1 MSAVPHWDPV
11 QREVLAALGHPL
23 DRLAMA
29 LPGGAHAVPFEWPDD
44 PLVDALLRAA
54 ARHRDD
60 PEALRDASAWPSP
73 QALRADP
80 RAKRAL
86 WPRLRGLRR
95 RDA

>member
-1 MSAVPHWDPV
+1 MSAAPQWDPV

-23 DRLAMA
+23 ERLAIA
-29 LPGGAHAVPFEWPDD
+29 LPGGTHDIPFEWPDD
-44 PLVDALLRAA
+44 PIVDALLRAA
-54 ARHRDD
+54 ARRRDD
-60 PEALRDASAWPSP
+60 ADVLRDAPTWPSP

>member
-1 MSAVPHWDPV
+1 MSAIPQWDPV

-23 DRLAMA
+23 DRLAIA
-29 LPGGAHAVPFEWPDD
+29 LPGSAHAVLFAWPDD

-54 ARHRDD
+54 ARGRDD
-60 PEALRDASAWPSP
+60 ADALRDAPSWPSP

>member
-1 MSAVPHWDPV
+1 MSTAPQWDPV
-11 QREVLAALGHPL
+11 QREVLVALGHPL
-23 DRLAMA
+23 DRLAIA
-29 LPGGAHAVPFEWPDD
+29 LPGSAHAVPFDWPED

-54 ARHRDD
+54 ARRRDD
-60 PEALRDASAWPSP
+60 PGALRDAPAWPSP

-95 RDA
+95 PDA